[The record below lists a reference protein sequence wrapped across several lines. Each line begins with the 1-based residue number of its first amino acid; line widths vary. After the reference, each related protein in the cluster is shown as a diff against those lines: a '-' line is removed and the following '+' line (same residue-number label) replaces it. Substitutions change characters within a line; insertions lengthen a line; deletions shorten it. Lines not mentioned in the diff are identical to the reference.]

1 MLKLVVNQI
10 VVTTLTDRFFFFL
23 QFTVMCWDKTKVFMV
38 RSEPPECIRYIAIYV
53 LSCRVHSIYCDIFC
67 PAERLRYMTCRLTSD
82 MSTKEFHY

>member
-53 LSCRVHSIYCDIFC
+53 LSCRTIAIY
-67 PAERLRYMTCRLTSD
+67 D
-82 MSTKEFHY
+82 MPIKGLFTYYGSRQRGGRGYGKC